1 LFPSDIHQELVVAI
15 TIAFPVAKPKEI
27 TMPKINRYVDIS
39 TIDREA
45 KKDYIDRHSPFI
57 QCASSAKVGEKLAV
71 TVRMG
76 NEYTHPD
83 DPDHHIKSISLFNK
97 ETLLAEA
104 SFPAGTLGG
113 QGQKG
118 QAEVTFNVVPAGKTM
133 ALTAVS
139 YCTKHGLWECDPV
152 EVTVDD

>member
-1 LFPSDIHQELVVAI
+1 
-15 TIAFPVAKPKEI
+15 
-27 TMPKINRYVDIS
+27 MPKVNRYVDIS

-57 QCASSAKVGEKLAV
+57 ECPATAKAGEKLAV

-76 NEYTHPD
+76 KEYTHPD
-83 DPDHHIKSISLFNK
+83 DTDHYIKSIALYNR

-104 SFPAGTLGG
+104 NFVAGALGG

-118 QAEVTFNVVPAGKTM
+118 QAEVVFNIVPSGSKM
-133 ALTAVS
+133 RLTAMA

-152 EVTVDD
+152 EVAVEE

>member
-1 LFPSDIHQELVVAI
+1 
-15 TIAFPVAKPKEI
+15 
-27 TMPKINRYVDIS
+27 MPKVNRYVDIS

-57 QCASSAKVGEKLAV
+57 ECPATAKAGEKLAV

-76 NEYTHPD
+76 KEYTHPD
-83 DPDHHIKSISLFNK
+83 DTDHYIKSIALYNR

-104 SFPAGTLGG
+104 NFVAGALGG

-118 QAEVTFNVVPAGKTM
+118 QAEVVFNIVPSGSKMT
-133 ALTAVS
+133 LTAMA

-152 EVTVDD
+152 EVAVEG